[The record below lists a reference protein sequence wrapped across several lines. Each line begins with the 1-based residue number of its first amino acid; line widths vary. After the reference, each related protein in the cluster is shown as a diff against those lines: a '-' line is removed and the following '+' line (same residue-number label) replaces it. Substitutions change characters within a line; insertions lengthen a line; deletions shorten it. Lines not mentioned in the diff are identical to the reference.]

1 VLFVLGSIG
10 PGEIRMA
17 QPYKPG
23 SQVRYIV
30 GRMPDSGKHLLEAVN
45 KLSEKLDSYDRRITS
60 LELDLSK
67 VQSQVDLS
75 MKSIQVLQK
84 EVAKFHRGG
93 GGINPLIS
101 RTTSGVIG
109 SSPTGEGINT
119 ALPLSS

>member
-1 VLFVLGSIG
+1 VLFVSGSIG

-84 EVAKFHRGG
+84 EVAKFHPGG
-93 GGINPLIS
+93 GDQSIDFKDNEWCHRI
-101 RTTSGVIG
+101 
-109 SSPTGEGINT
+109 
-119 ALPLSS
+119 LSHW

>member
-1 VLFVLGSIG
+1 
-10 PGEIRMA
+10 
-17 QPYKPG
+17 
-23 SQVRYIV
+23 VRYIV

-93 GGINPLIS
+93 GGSIH
-101 RTTSGVIG
+101 
-109 SSPTGEGINT
+109 
-119 ALPLSS
+119 